1 MRNKVLSALAV
12 GTAVF
17 LGCAE
22 SDYSGQGA
30 AAPSESASS
39 SAVSNT
45 DPGVAAES
53 SGAGTSPENQTA
65 QERFNTL
72 GSASAPSATVPPNV
86 ATNAT
91 GASQNEVSGESAV
104 SRQNEQG
111 AQTSPEPKTGDDANP
126 DSIQPDLR

>member
-1 MRNKVLSALAV
+1 MTMWDRSLIMRNKVLAVLTIGMAL
-12 GTAVF
+12 F

-22 SDYSGQGA
+22 SDYSSQGT

-39 SAVSNT
+39 TSVSNT

-53 SGAGTSPENQTA
+53 SSAG

-72 GSASAPSATVPPNV
+72 GSASAPAATVPPNV

-91 GASQNEVSGESAV
+91 EASPNEVSSSPAP
-104 SRQNEQG
+104 QNEQG
-111 AQTSPEPKTGDDANP
+111 TQTSPEPKTGDDANP
-126 DSIQPDLR
+126 DSVQPE